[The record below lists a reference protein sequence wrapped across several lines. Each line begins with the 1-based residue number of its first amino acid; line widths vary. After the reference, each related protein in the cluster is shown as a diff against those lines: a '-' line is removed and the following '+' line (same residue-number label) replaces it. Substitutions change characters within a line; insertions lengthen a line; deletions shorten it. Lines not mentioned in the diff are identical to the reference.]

1 MRKSLL
7 VVLIIIFVAPIL
19 GGCAPYWTGYGNY
32 GYGNYYDPDCYDP
45 GYSGYEGYY
54 GPYYA
59 YPAYGG
65 SLPSILWDWGIR
77 GIRRIKPSILWDR
90 GIQGSPLNRSAGS
103 GNTTLPKFI
112 FNI

>member
-65 SLPSILWDWGIR
+65 SLPSILWDWGI
-77 GIRRIKPSILWDR
+77 
-90 GIQGSPLNRSAGS
+90 QGSPLNRSAGS